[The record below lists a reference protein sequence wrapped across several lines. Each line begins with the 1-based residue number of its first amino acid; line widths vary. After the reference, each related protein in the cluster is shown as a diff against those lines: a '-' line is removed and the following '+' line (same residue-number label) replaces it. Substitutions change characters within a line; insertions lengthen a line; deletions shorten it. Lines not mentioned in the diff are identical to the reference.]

1 VGIAQVGPHAN
12 CRVTSDRTPLPLAG
26 LEELLRDIARQ
37 PEELSGEFLGRL
49 AQILRDARRADSAH
63 GAPIDALVAQLDERP
78 ELAAALAAHVR
89 AVLLSRMHRTLY
101 AESGVLTSTGFFTG
115 LWSRLLGRVLPPAVD
130 PDFLRDLVAE
140 VFDEAEDEQWLA
152 AVPMASWHALLDRL
166 GCFDA
171 SFTPV
176 HAHIRQEL
184 FEAIRMTSHRLAA
197 LGMDPALVRY
207 VPALARDESPFL
219 AQSDEVRQ
227 FIALHAGG
235 ASPMP
240 HDGHLE
246 VLLGHCTRFV
256 AQIRKQS
263 HETGVGVNLVFVLA
277 RTEQLVDRLRILRQ
291 LAVPDENTALADRRT
306 KAVEFMVHLIRAENG
321 RNRFGEL
328 FQGTTQLLARRV
340 TEHASK
346 SGEHYV
352 TSSREEYRAMFRAAA
367 GAGLIVGVMALFKI
381 LAAGLQLP
389 GFWQAAAF
397 SLIYGLGF
405 VLVHILHL
413 TIATK
418 QPAMTAATIAA
429 ALDSSTDRNE
439 RLDRIAAIAAQVSR
453 TQWVSI
459 AGNVVI
465 GFLTSLAIV
474 MVSGVFLGWEPVS
487 TEKATHLLH
496 ELHPLKSLALFHAGI
511 AGVYLFLSGLISGYY
526 DNQSLYHRIPE
537 RLRRVKWLRR
547 AIGQPR
553 LDRVATYVE
562 YNFGALTG
570 NFIFGCLLGA
580 TGTIGAFFGLPVDIR
595 HVSFASA
602 NLAYALFALDFGT
615 GWGLIVISVLGM
627 ALIGAVNLVVSFI
640 LALKV
645 ALRSRGITR
654 DDTDGLTARVLQRIR
669 RSPREFLLPPREMA
683 ETVKP

>member
-1 VGIAQVGPHAN
+1 MTAP
-12 CRVTSDRTPLPLAG
+12 TTPPLLDG
-26 LEELLRDIARQ
+26 LDLLLEEIAHQ
-37 PEELSGEFLGRL
+37 PAELSGEFLGRL
-49 AQILRDARRADSAH
+49 VQILRAARAS
-63 GAPIDALVAQLDERP
+63 GAPAAAPLDALIARLQSEP
-78 ELAAALAAHVR
+78 ALAAALAAHVR

-101 AESGVLTSTGFFTG
+101 AESGVLTSSGFFSG
-115 LWSRLLGRVLPPAVD
+115 LWERLLGRLLPPAVD

-140 VFDEAEDEQWLA
+140 VFDEADDGRWLA
-152 AVPMASWHALLDRL
+152 SIPTERWLTLLEQL

-171 SFTPV
+171 SFAPV
-176 HAHIRQEL
+176 RAHIRAEL
-184 FEAIRMTSHRLAA
+184 FEAMRMTSHRLAA

-219 AQSDEVRQ
+219 AQSDEVRH
-227 FIALHAGG
+227 FLSVHAQSEN
-235 ASPMP
+235 AAP

-246 VLLGHCTRFV
+246 VLLGHCTHFV

-263 HETGVGVNLVFVLA
+263 HDTGVGVNLVFVLA
-277 RTEQLVDRLRILRQ
+277 RTEQLVERMRVLRQ
-291 LAVPDENTALADRRT
+291 LAVPDAQSDATMIRT
-306 KAVEFMVHLIRAENG
+306 RAAEFMVHLIRAENG

-328 FQGTTQLLARRV
+328 FEGTTQLLARRV

-352 TSSREEYRAMFRAAA
+352 TDSRSEYFAMFRAAA
-367 GAGLIVGVMALFKI
+367 GAGLIVGVMALAKI
-381 LAAGLQLP
+381 LAASLGLP
-389 GFWQAAAF
+389 GFWQAVTF

-418 QPAMTAATIAA
+418 QPAMTAATLAA
-429 ALDSSTDRNE
+429 ALDITSDRSE
-439 RLDRIAAIAAQVSR
+439 RLDRIATLAAQVSR

-465 GFLTSLAIV
+465 GFLASLAIV
-474 MVSGVFLGWEPVS
+474 MVSGEFLGWEPVS
-487 TEKATHLLH
+487 LEKADHLLH
-496 ELHPLKSLALFHAGI
+496 ELHPWKSLALFHAAI

-526 DNQSLYHRIPE
+526 DNQSLFHRMPE

-547 AIGQPR
+547 LVGTER
-553 LDRVATYVE
+553 LDRVAVYVE
-562 YNFGALTG
+562 YNFGALAG

-580 TGTIGAFFGLPVDIR
+580 TGTVASFFGLPLDIR

-602 NLAYALFALDFGT
+602 NLAYALYTLNFGT
-615 GWGLIVISVLGM
+615 GWWLVFVSVLGI
-627 ALIGAVNLVVSFI
+627 ALIGLVNLVVSFV

-645 ALRSRGITR
+645 ALRSRGIVR
-654 DDTDGLTARVLQRIR
+654 ADTDGLTARVLTRLR
-669 RSPREFLLPPREMA
+669 TSPREFLLPPRG
-683 ETVKP
+683 TPPGIS